1 MKRFYLEQ
9 TLQKEEQL
17 KMAQVGYISRIKAL
31 GAILTTC
38 TVVNESYEIS
48 KELAEAVKA
57 YRALE
62 DEYKSYLKKYQEEAL
77 KDTTEVKENA

>member
-1 MKRFYLEQ
+1 MKKFYLDQ
-9 TLQKEEQL
+9 ALQKEEQL

-31 GAILTTC
+31 GALLTTC
-38 TVVNESYEIS
+38 TVKESYEIS

-77 KDTTEVKENA
+77 KDTTEVKENV